1 MQQYNTKQ
9 QKCNKCNNIYDATT
23 QYHIFTAPFE
33 YEDID
38 EDHNGRTGYVKL
50 HVQTFELHQMHE
62 ISWGDI
68 DHVFLFGP
76 KQRKTILAILI
87 KTYSLSM

>member
-1 MQQYNTKQ
+1 MGVFVDFTRSLVQLVTETKP
-9 QKCNKCNNIYDATT
+9 ARP
-23 QYHIFTAPFE
+23 HG
-33 YEDID
+33 
-38 EDHNGRTGYVKL
+38 H
-50 HVQTFELHQMHE
+50 FELHQMHE